1 MLNLVISYA
10 TIIAYIAFSIDLL
23 MQIFKIQKNKS
34 SDDVTSW
41 GVGIRLIGSCILLI
55 KFITVND
62 SYLMIGQG
70 LFSLTI
76 LAYLFTVIYF
86 KSKDR
91 KPELAD

>member
-1 MLNLVISYA
+1 MLNLAISYA
-10 TIIAYIAFSIDLL
+10 SIIAYMAFSIDLL

-41 GVGIRLIGSCILLI
+41 GVGIRLMGSCILLL

-62 SYLMIGQG
+62 SYLMVGQG

-76 LAYLFTVIYF
+76 LAYLLTVVYF
-86 KSKDR
+86 KKKGVKVIS
-91 KPELAD
+91 